1 MEMPILEEARKHA
14 LWFRSSKNEIYE
26 WLTSEQHC
34 NYSEEDAR
42 YALANLDIDYKQQ
55 ALEEA
60 NYLATANVPGNS
72 RRSILDLLT
81 MKGFTQEETE
91 YAMEHL
97 DADFK
102 KVALGCAEFDA
113 VECHFSKEGIRQYL
127 TAQGFTEEEVAYAM
141 TNLSFADFK
150 RNALYMAQWRLDEF
164 HYPRKNIYQQLITR
178 DLFSSEEAEYALAYL
193 DEAIAAREKEHAAC
207 DADSNLNE
215 TDEGRC
221 NRDSVDNFDENDF
234 PEPYFEDLPM
244 IPDPHTCMNNVLA
257 YEELAQRARGC
268 GRDEL
273 AAQYEEIA
281 ARWRYLFEEAEDE
294 EMEW

>member
-1 MEMPILEEARKHA
+1 
-14 LWFRSSKNEIYE
+14 
-26 WLTSEQHC
+26 
-34 NYSEEDAR
+34 
-42 YALANLDIDYKQQ
+42 
-55 ALEEA
+55 
-60 NYLATANVPGNS
+60 
-72 RRSILDLLT
+72 
-81 MKGFTQEETE
+81 
-91 YAMEHL
+91 
-97 DADFK
+97 
-102 KVALGCAEFDA
+102 
-113 VECHFSKEGIRQYL
+113 
-127 TAQGFTEEEVAYAM
+127 
-141 TNLSFADFK
+141 
-150 RNALYMAQWRLDEF
+150 
-164 HYPRKNIYQQLITR
+164 
-178 DLFSSEEAEYALAYL
+178 
-193 DEAIAAREKEHAAC
+193 
-207 DADSNLNE
+207 LNE